1 MITCRP
7 SGPAR
12 SLTSPSSAKSIARAP
27 VKLVG
32 EGARGTTV
40 GSALARQNTVAG
52 SAESFGSTAKGK
64 PPTPDEGIPGAA
76 LEAGVGGV
84 LAHDSL
90 VVFLISRITAQELPR
105 KAGPIKVLQVVA
117 SPDAPV
123 GTSRHLSSPKTLA
136 ALPWRRIQRMRANL
150 GVVRSASGDAR
161 WASLLIRDHEQIRL
175 YRTQPAGEVW
185 KSNRL
190 FRVDGD
196 WTSARCSEGA
206 VVAGRTCISAMRL
219 FDAPE
224 PFRARAVYCPLT
236 VTETQ
241 LSLPRRRC

>member
-27 VKLVG
+27 MKLVV

-40 GSALARQNTVAG
+40 GSAFARQNTVAW

-76 LEAGVGGV
+76 LEAGVGGI

-105 KAGPIKVLQVVA
+105 KTGPIEVLQVVA

-123 GTSRHLSSPKTLA
+123 GTSRHLSSPKTW
-136 ALPWRRIQRMRANL
+136 PPCPGDGFNVCERIWESCARHHVMPDGHHSPSEIMSNPFVQNAN
-150 GVVRSASGDAR
+150 
-161 WASLLIRDHEQIRL
+161 
-175 YRTQPAGEVW
+175 
-185 KSNRL
+185 
-190 FRVDGD
+190 
-196 WTSARCSEGA
+196 
-206 VVAGRTCISAMRL
+206 GRGSM
-219 FDAPE
+219 E
-224 PFRARAVYCPLT
+224 K
-236 VTETQ
+236 Q
-241 LSLPRRRC
+241 